1 MIHLPDHSLIEDE
14 PKHITADVKFSIR
27 RLQKHKRTQ
36 ICVNIYVDDNTGIN
50 VTVKDTSPC
59 N

>member
-14 PKHITADVKFSIR
+14 SKHITADVKFSIR
-27 RLQKHKRTQ
+27 RPAETQ
-36 ICVNIYVDDNTGIN
+36 THNTGIN